1 MGIRHKD
8 IKHGD
13 GVIPQRKK
21 IGNAGALPKLNPYPA
36 YKDSGVE
43 WLGKIPAHWEV
54 KRLKYAVTLNPA
66 PTEVRNRGESLEVS
80 FVPME
85 AIGEYGGLELTTT
98 KLVGEVYTGYTY
110 FREGDVVV
118 AKITPCFENG
128 KGAVATGLVNEIA
141 FGTTELHVLRVKEST
156 DRQFLFYLSM
166 GDAFKRLG
174 EAEMYG
180 AGGQKRVPDS
190 FVRNLM
196 HPLPPLPEQ
205 RAIAAFLDRETAK
218 IDALVA
224 KKERLIELLQ
234 EKRTALISHAV
245 TKGLDPDAPL
255 KDSGVEWLGEIPAHW
270 EVKRLRVMGT
280 LQTGITLGKRYET
293 PDLVTRPYLRVAN
306 VQDGYLALDDIAEI
320 ELPAKETRRYEL
332 RPNDVLLTEGGDF
345 DKLGRG
351 YLWSGQIPLA
361 LHQNHIFVVRPNQ
374 QVLSSKFLTVLLTS
388 SYGRAYFT
396 ATSKQSTN
404 LASTNSKKLA
414 SFPIPIPSLTEQCAI
429 AAFLDRE
436 TAQIDALIAK
446 VQEAIDRLKELRTAL
461 ISAAVT
467 GKIDVREAAA

>member
-1 MGIRHKD
+1 MTNRSADIGASGVTSIMGGEQYR
-8 IKHGD
+8 
-13 GVIPQRKK
+13 
-21 IGNAGALPKLNPYPA
+21 PYPA

-43 WLGKIPAHWEV
+43 WLGEIPAHWEV
-54 KRLKYAVTLNPA
+54 KRLKYAA
-66 PTEVRNRGESLEVS
+66 PLRVS
-80 FVPME
+80 KLDAKPE
-85 AIGEYGGLELTTT
+85 DATYIGLENI
-98 KLVGEVYTGYTY
+98 ESWTGRLLIQNQPESVESAVDR
-110 FREGDVVV
+110 FEAGDVLFGKLRPYL
-118 AKITPCFENG
+118 AKAARPEFSGVSTS
-128 KGAVATGLVNEIA
+128 EILA
-141 FGTTELHVLRVKEST
+141 LRPVEYSQSYLLYSLLNKSYIHWVDMLTYGTKMPRVS
-156 DRQFLFYLSM
+156 
-166 GDAFKRLG
+166 
-174 EAEMYG
+174 
-180 AGGQKRVPDS
+180 PDQVSNS
-190 FVRNLM
+190 FT
-196 HPLPPLPEQ
+196 PLPPLPEQ
-205 RAIAAFLDRETAK
+205 RAIAAFLDCETTK

-245 TKGLDPDAPL
+245 TKGLDPDVPL

-270 EVKRLRVMGT
+270 EVKRMRVMGT

-351 YLWSGQIPLA
+351 YLWSGQIPSA

-414 SFPIPIPSLTEQCAI
+414 SFPIPIPSLTEQRAI
-429 AAFLDRE
+429 TAFLDRE
-436 TAQIDALIAK
+436 TAQIDALVAK

>member
-1 MGIRHKD
+1 MAELK
-8 IKHGD
+8 
-13 GVIPQRKK
+13 
-21 IGNAGALPKLNPYPA
+21 PYPA

-43 WLGKIPAHWEV
+43 WLGEIPAHWEV

-196 HPLPPLPEQ
+196 HPLPSLPEQ

-245 TKGLDPDAPL
+245 TKGLDPDVPL

-270 EVKRLRVMGT
+270 EVKRVSQISEILRGKFTHRPRNDPALYDGPYPFVQTGDVTRARKEITSYRQTLNERGLGVSKMFPSGT
-280 LQTGITLGKRYET
+280 LVMTIAANIGDVAVLDFAACFPDSVVGFVPRSGIERDFLFYVFLAMKPE
-293 PDLVTRPYLRVAN
+293 LLREAPVN
-306 VQDGYLALDDIAEI
+306 TQGNLNI
-320 ELPAKETRRYEL
+320 ERI
-332 RPNDVLLTEGGDF
+332 GSIG
-345 DKLGRG
+345 
-351 YLWSGQIPLA
+351 S
-361 LHQNHIFVVRPNQ
+361 
-374 QVLSSKFLTVLLTS
+374 
-388 SYGRAYFT
+388 
-396 ATSKQSTN
+396 
-404 LASTNSKKLA
+404 
-414 SFPIPIPSLTEQCAI
+414 PIPVPSESEQRAI
-429 AAFLDRE
+429 ATFLDRE
-436 TAQIDALIAK
+436 TSQIDALMAK

-467 GKIDVREAAA
+467 GKIDVREAAE

>member
-1 MGIRHKD
+1 M
-8 IKHGD
+8 
-13 GVIPQRKK
+13 
-21 IGNAGALPKLNPYPA
+21 AELNPYPA

-54 KRLKYAVTLNPA
+54 KRLKYAITLNPA

-245 TKGLDPDAPL
+245 TKGLDPDVPL

-270 EVKRLRVMGT
+270 EVKQLRWAITFQRGHDLPSDDREEGDVPLVSSSGISSTHSKAIAKAPGIVTGRYGT
-280 LQTGITLGKRYET
+280 IGQFYLINQSYWPLNTTLYSI
-293 PDLVTRPYLRVAN
+293 DLHGNEPRFLLYMLIHMSPLFLLHSIKSAVPGVDR
-306 VQDGYLALDDIAEI
+306 
-320 ELPAKETRRYEL
+320 
-332 RPNDVLLTEGGDF
+332 NDVHADHTAV
-345 DKLGRG
+345 
-351 YLWSGQIPLA
+351 P
-361 LHQNHIFVVRPNQ
+361 H
-374 QVLSSKFLTVLLTS
+374 LS
-388 SYGRAYFT
+388 
-396 ATSKQSTN
+396 
-404 LASTNSKKLA
+404 
-414 SFPIPIPSLTEQCAI
+414 EQRAI

-436 TAQIDALIAK
+436 TAQIDSLIAK
-446 VQEAIDRLKELRTAL
+446 VQEAISRLKELRTAL